1 MTQKLIVIVGA
12 TGGQGGSVVSTFLRA
27 GGWRIRG
34 LTRNPESDKA
44 KALAA
49 QGVEMVKADIGDMA
63 SLEIAFHGAHVIFA
77 ITDYYEN
84 FWMKGWERSMEIE
97 YTHGTNMAKAASK
110 VSTLEHYLWSTLP
123 HSTRVSE
130 GLALVPHFEA
140 KGRVDEFIR
149 EDKALLERTTFCFFT
164 TFVINLTE
172 YEVFKP
178 IYLAAA
184 KRWIQIYPADPDS
197 AYPSLGDHR
206 VNTGIFVHSLV
217 NNRPPGGTYVRCSVE
232 DLTLESFL
240 ALWGRASGVAPG
252 SGSTKVIQVSPET
265 YIDLYGHMG
274 EEQARQWEFSR
285 ILKETGALNRYGIHV
300 QEAQEFM
307 SKDAIAS
314 LVSPEQSLRNI
325 DWKAHGY

>member
-1 MTQKLIVIVGA
+1 M
-12 TGGQGGSVVSTFLRA
+12 
-27 GGWRIRG
+27 
-34 LTRNPESDKA
+34 
-44 KALAA
+44 
-49 QGVEMVKADIGDMA
+49 
-63 SLEIAFHGAHVIFA
+63 
-77 ITDYYEN
+77 
-84 FWMKGWERSMEIE
+84 
-97 YTHGTNMAKAASK
+97 
-110 VSTLEHYLWSTLP
+110 
-123 HSTRVSE
+123 
-130 GLALVPHFEA
+130 
-140 KGRVDEFIR
+140 
-149 EDKALLERTTFCFFT
+149 
-164 TFVINLTE
+164 
-172 YEVFKP
+172 
-178 IYLAAA
+178 
-184 KRWIQIYPADPDS
+184 
-197 AYPSLGDHR
+197 
-206 VNTGIFVHSLV
+206 
-217 NNRPPGGTYVRCSVE
+217 RCSVE